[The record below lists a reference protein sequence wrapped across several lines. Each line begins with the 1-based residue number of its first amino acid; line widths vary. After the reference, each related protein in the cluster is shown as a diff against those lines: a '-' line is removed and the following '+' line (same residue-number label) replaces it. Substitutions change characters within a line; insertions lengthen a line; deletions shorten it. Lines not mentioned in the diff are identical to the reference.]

1 MSADLDRIHQ
11 RLETVLPGRSARRE
25 AVPLVSVP
33 DGVRSLRVRVP
44 LRAAVAVV
52 VVALVAAGILLVRV
66 GLARA
71 AATPVP
77 IDGSSAGGS
86 PHGESIPMG
95 LVSRTFP
102 SAYDATV
109 GGASGSGTPGTSS
122 GSAPGPPLVV
132 HVVGQ
137 VRHPGLVRLGKGA
150 RVADAVAAAGG
161 ATRRAELAAINLAR
175 PVVDGEQIVVPAPGE
190 AVPSAGPGTASGG
203 GVGASPAS
211 PVNLNAAGLADLDS
225 LPGIGPVLAQR
236 ILDWRAE
243 HGRFTS
249 VDELGEV
256 VGIGDRL
263 LQQLRSKVAV

>member
-11 RLETVLPGRSARRE
+11 RLDTVLPGRSGGRG
-25 AVPLVSVP
+25 AVPLLSVP
-33 DGVRSLRVRVP
+33 EGVRSLRIHVP
-44 LRAAVAVV
+44 LRAALALV

-77 IDGSSAGGS
+77 ISGSSLGGS
-86 PHGESIPMG
+86 PRGESTPAG
-95 LVSRTFP
+95 LVSRTLP
-102 SAYDATV
+102 AAYDANL
-109 GGASGSGTPGTSS
+109 GGSSGLGAAGTAASTTTGTPV
-122 GSAPGPPLVV
+122 VV

-137 VRHPGLVRLGKGA
+137 VRRPGLVRLDKGA

-161 ATRRAELAAINLAR
+161 ATGRAELAAINLAR

-190 AVPSAGPGTASGG
+190 VVPSVGLGAGRGEGPGADPPG
-203 GVGASPAS
+203 
-211 PVNLNAAGLADLDS
+211 PVDLNTAGLADLDA

-263 LQQLRSKVAV
+263 LQQLLSRVAV